1 MQSETGFPSSHQ
13 LKSYVASK
21 SRRKLAARAVLS
33 ADAVL
38 LVFLYLKFCLIFWI
52 EITWWQWSASKL
64 ESVIGHRHPYIRVSK
79 NASIHMG
86 RKDFSYIQALCTGSA
101 YWPLYF

>member
-21 SRRKLAARAVLS
+21 SRLKLAARAVLS

-38 LVFLYLKFCLIFWI
+38 LVQNGGRPLCSDKLKMCSERQLA
-52 EITWWQWSASKL
+52 Q
-64 ESVIGHRHPYIRVSK
+64 
-79 NASIHMG
+79 
-86 RKDFSYIQALCTGSA
+86 
-101 YWPLYF
+101 